1 MKKWQYI
8 SLWSL
13 SLILFLGLISWSQGR
28 YNDIRI
34 SNIQLKF
41 ENRSAKSFLDPT
53 EIHSIIQ
60 SQFGE
65 IQGLLVAEINKALLE
80 ESIENHPTIA
90 KAEVYSDL
98 GGSLWI
104 KLWQHEPIARVMTVN
119 GAYYLLENGSKM
131 PLSQHYSEA
140 VPLVSGSLN
149 EMNTKDVAQFF
160 SELKTDDYFH
170 KAFSALAIDPQ
181 GNWTLYP
188 KLGDFKIQLGAA
200 EKIKEKLR
208 KLRVFYEQAPVAEDI
223 KLIREI
229 DLRYEG
235 QLICRKR

>member
-8 SLWSL
+8 SLWSI
-13 SLILFLGLISWSQGR
+13 SLILFLVLISWTSSR
-28 YNDIRI
+28 YHSIRI
-34 SNIQLKF
+34 SQVDLRF
-41 ENRSAKSFLDPT
+41 ENRSEKSFLDPS
-53 EIHSIIQ
+53 EIDQIVRN
-60 SQFGE
+60 QFGE
-65 IQGLLVAEINKALLE
+65 IQGLLVSEINKALLE

-98 GGSLWI
+98 GGMLWI
-104 KLWQHEPIARVMTVN
+104 RLWQHEPIARIMSTQ
-119 GAYYLLENGSKM
+119 GASYLLESGSKM

-149 EMNTKDVAQFF
+149 EKNTKEIANFF
-160 SELKTDDYFH
+160 TSLKEDEFFH
-170 KAFSALAIDPQ
+170 NAFSALSVDPD

-188 KLGDFKIQLGAA
+188 KHGNFKIQLGEAKDW
-200 EKIKEKLR
+200 EQKLR
-208 KLRVFYEQAPVAEDI
+208 KLRVFYEQAPVAVEI

-229 DLRYEG
+229 DLRFAG